1 MSGAAS
7 GEGPRSPFGIITLIC
22 NSRSG
27 NGGVGKA
34 LPEVEKN
41 LKLRGLP
48 YEVFHTQSA
57 GHATQLA
64 REALERGSRF
74 LVAVGGDGTVHE
86 VVNGMIEND
95 KAVNPDAVLGVVAAG
110 SACDF
115 IKTFGIPAMPAHA
128 VSHLDGDGAFSIDI
142 GKMTF
147 MKDGVET
154 VRYFPNIAE
163 VGMGAAT
170 VGKAARMPRWF
181 GPTIYFFAFWLTL
194 FKHKAANV
202 VVDLVDKKYEGPM
215 NNMVIANGQFFG
227 GGMKIAPKAA
237 PTDGLLD
244 IQVEHAKKRESV
256 ALMPKVYKGKH
267 VPHPDI
273 LEAKRVR
280 CSITSER
287 PLPVEADGELLG
299 ETPASFEV
307 LKDIIRLKV

>member
-1 MSGAAS
+1 MTT
-7 GEGPRSPFGIITLIC
+7 ERSPFGTITLIC

-41 LKLRGLP
+41 LKLRELP
-48 YEVFHTQSA
+48 YEVFHTEGP

-86 VVNGMIEND
+86 VVNGMIVDD
-95 KAVNPDAVLGVVAAG
+95 KAVNPEAVLGVVAAG
-110 SACDF
+110 SGSDF

-128 VSHLDGDGAFSIDI
+128 VSHLDGAESFAIDI
-142 GKMTF
+142 GKVTF

-154 VRYFPNIAE
+154 TRYFPNIAE
-163 VGMGAAT
+163 VGIGAAT
-170 VGKAARMPRWF
+170 VGKAARMPRWM
-181 GPTIYFFAFWLTL
+181 GPTIYFFAFWLTV
-194 FKHKAANV
+194 FKHKSANV

-215 NNMVIANGQFFG
+215 NNMVVANGQFFG

-244 IQVEHAKKRESV
+244 IQVEHARKRESV
-256 ALMPKVYKGKH
+256 AILPKVYKGQH
-267 VPHPDI
+267 LPHPDI

-280 CSITSER
+280 CSITADR

-299 ETPASFEV
+299 ETPAQFEV
-307 LKDIIRLKV
+307 LRDIIRLKV